1 MEVQTLVKAKKIT
14 GMHQQVGL
22 KKTLTNDFEKFSWR
36 KEKVNTMPRNPK
48 RRRVSFLPHCTFFKP
63 AGIPLKQL
71 QEEHILV
78 EELEAIRLKDLEG
91 LEQEACAERMGISR
105 PTFQR
110 VILSAR
116 QKLARALVEGKAIRI
131 EGGNYS
137 FSGITGPGE
146 CRHCRPFTEA
156 EVETEVKADV
166 NEGIPGR
173 AGTAAG
179 SRQHRC
185 PYCGRPGAASR

>member
-1 MEVQTLVKAKKIT
+1 
-14 GMHQQVGL
+14 
-22 KKTLTNDFEKFSWR
+22 
-36 KEKVNTMPRNPK
+36 
-48 RRRVSFLPHCTFFKP
+48 
-63 AGIPLKQL
+63 
-71 QEEHILV
+71 
-78 EELEAIRLKDLEG
+78 LKDLEG

-116 QKLARALVEGKAIRI
+116 QKLAGALVEGKAIRI

-156 EVETEVKADV
+156 EIETEVKADV

-173 AGTAAG
+173 AGTAGSTAAPTAADLELRAAKPAG
-179 SRQHRC
+179 VCIH
-185 PYCGRPGAASR
+185 PEMP